1 MPDYLLAHTDEE
13 YAEAA
18 KLFTVYAKWLNI
30 DLSFQ
35 HFEEEL
41 TGLKSM
47 YALPYG
53 GIILCREDGKYIACA
68 AIRKIDDVTGELKRM
83 YVMSEH
89 QQKGIGRELL
99 TRSISLARQ
108 CGYQRIRL
116 DTLNHMQPAINLYQ
130 SFGFRISEPYY
141 HNPNKGAVFFELE
154 I

>member
-1 MPDYLLAHTDEE
+1 MPDYLLAHTDKE

-83 YVMSEH
+83 YVMPEH